1 MVALFNTGRNSDFMP
16 RLSADGISNLEV
28 VEEFKL
34 LGITFQSNLRW
45 QANTDMMC
53 KKAYT
58 RLWMLRRLKGLG
70 ASCSEMLDVFQKQIR
85 CVLEMAVVVWE
96 PALTQAQSKQIE
108 RVQQCAFYII
118 MGDTFTNYNHALN
131 YLSSERLS
139 ARRSKLCLSFALK
152 CEKNLRYQDW
162 FMVSEVSNAPLP
174 NTRSD
179 KHKSETKYKPVTT
192 RTDRYYDSPIPYL
205 TGLLNDHYSKKK

>member
-1 MVALFNTGRNSDFMP
+1 MTLAEALNLRECLVPNPDLTQPLPLSYHDRTRHVLPDTANVMQTQLDKVVQYCEENDMKLNTDKTKVAIFNTGRKFDFMP
-16 RLSADGISNLEV
+16 RLSADGSTHLEV

-34 LGITFQSNLRW
+34 LGIVFQSNLKW

-53 KKAYT
+53 KKGYA

-85 CVLEMAVVVWE
+85 CVLEMAVAVWE

-139 ARRSKLCLSFALK
+139 AR
-152 CEKNLRYQDW
+152 
-162 FMVSEVSNAPLP
+162 
-174 NTRSD
+174 
-179 KHKSETKYKPVTT
+179 
-192 RTDRYYDSPIPYL
+192 
-205 TGLLNDHYSKKK
+205 